1 MLIFVWIFLSIKE
14 NLMTEVDRI
23 QKVVHIYIDS
33 MENSDPEKVRQAFH
47 ANAKVVGY
55 LHGDFVELSTE
66 DFAGFVASQQPSPKE
81 KNENI
86 IFDILSC
93 DIEGTIASVKIRDQ
107 YLGITFLDILS
118 LIKHENEWKIYNK
131 LFHVE
136 SE

>member
-1 MLIFVWIFLSIKE
+1 
-14 NLMTEVDRI
+14 MTEQDQI
-23 QKVVHIYIDS
+23 QKVIELYIDS
-33 MENSDPEKVRQAFH
+33 MESSDPDKVKIAFH

-55 LHGDFVELSTE
+55 LHGDFMELSTE
-66 DFAGFVASQQPSPKE
+66 EFAGFVAAQKPSPKE

-86 IFDILSC
+86 TFDILSC

-118 LIKHENEWKIYNK
+118 LIKQEGEWKIYNK
-131 LFHVE
+131 LFNVE

>member
-1 MLIFVWIFLSIKE
+1 
-14 NLMTEVDRI
+14 
-23 QKVVHIYIDS
+23 

>member
-1 MLIFVWIFLSIKE
+1 
-14 NLMTEVDRI
+14 MTEEDQI
-23 QKVVHIYIDS
+23 QKVIELYIDS
-33 MENSDPEKVRQAFH
+33 MESSDPDKVKIAFH

-55 LHGDFVELSTE
+55 LHGDFMELSTE
-66 DFAGFVASQQPSPKE
+66 EFAGFVAAQKPSPKE
-81 KNENI
+81 KSENI

-118 LIKHENEWKIYNK
+118 LIKQEGEWKIYNK
-131 LFHVE
+131 LFNVE

>member
-1 MLIFVWIFLSIKE
+1 
-14 NLMTEVDRI
+14 MTEQDQI
-23 QKVVHIYIDS
+23 QKVIELYSDS
-33 MENSDPEKVRQAFH
+33 MENSDPDKVKIAFH

-55 LHGDFVELSTE
+55 LHGDFMELSTE
-66 DFAGFVASQQPSPKE
+66 EFAGFVAAQKPSPKE

-86 IFDILSC
+86 TFDILSC

-118 LIKHENEWKIYNK
+118 LIKQEGEWMIYNK
-131 LFHVE
+131 LFYVE

>member
-1 MLIFVWIFLSIKE
+1 
-14 NLMTEVDRI
+14 MTEQDQI
-23 QKVVHIYIDS
+23 QKVIELYIDS
-33 MENSDPEKVRQAFH
+33 MENSDPDKVKIAFH

-55 LHGDFVELSTE
+55 LHGDFMELSTE
-66 DFAGFVASQQPSPKE
+66 EFAGFVAAQKPSPKE

-118 LIKHENEWKIYNK
+118 LIKQEGEWKIYNK
-131 LFHVE
+131 LFYVE

>member
-1 MLIFVWIFLSIKE
+1 
-14 NLMTEVDRI
+14 MTEQDQI
-23 QKVVHIYIDS
+23 QKVIELYIDS
-33 MENSDPEKVRQAFH
+33 MENSDPDKVKIAFH

-55 LHGDFVELSTE
+55 LHGDFMELSTE
-66 DFAGFVASQQPSPKE
+66 EFAGFVASQKPSPKE

-118 LIKHENEWKIYNK
+118 LIKQEGEWKIYNK
-131 LFHVE
+131 LFNVE

>member
-1 MLIFVWIFLSIKE
+1 
-14 NLMTEVDRI
+14 MTEEDQI
-23 QKVVHIYIDS
+23 QKVIELYIDS
-33 MENSDPEKVRQAFH
+33 MENSDPDKVKIAFH

-55 LHGDFVELSTE
+55 LHGDFMELSTE
-66 DFAGFVASQQPSPKE
+66 EFAGFVAAQKPSPKE
-81 KNENI
+81 KSENI

-118 LIKHENEWKIYNK
+118 LIKQEGEWKIYNK
-131 LFHVE
+131 LFYVE

>member
-1 MLIFVWIFLSIKE
+1 
-14 NLMTEVDRI
+14 MTEQDQI
-23 QKVVHIYIDS
+23 QKVIELYIDS
-33 MENSDPEKVRQAFH
+33 MENSDPDKVKIAFH

-55 LHGDFVELSTE
+55 LHGDFMELSTE
-66 DFAGFVASQQPSPKE
+66 EFSGFVAAQKPSPKE

-118 LIKHENEWKIYNK
+118 LIKQEGEWKIYNK
-131 LFHVE
+131 LFNVE

>member
-33 MENSDPEKVRQAFH
+33 MENSDPEKVRQVFH

>member
-1 MLIFVWIFLSIKE
+1 
-14 NLMTEVDRI
+14 MTEQDQI
-23 QKVVHIYIDS
+23 QKVIELYIDS
-33 MENSDPEKVRQAFH
+33 MESSDPDKVKIAFH

-55 LHGDFVELSTE
+55 LHGDFMELSTE
-66 DFAGFVASQQPSPKE
+66 EFAGFVAAQKPSPKE

-118 LIKHENEWKIYNK
+118 LIKQEGEWKIYNK
-131 LFHVE
+131 LFNVE

>member
-1 MLIFVWIFLSIKE
+1 
-14 NLMTEVDRI
+14 MTEQDQI
-23 QKVVHIYIDS
+23 QKVIELYIDS
-33 MENSDPEKVRQAFH
+33 MESSDPDKVKIAFH

-55 LHGDFVELSTE
+55 LHGDFMELSTE
-66 DFAGFVASQQPSPKE
+66 EFAGFVAAQKPSPKE
-81 KNENI
+81 KSENI

-118 LIKHENEWKIYNK
+118 LIKQEGEWKIYNK
-131 LFHVE
+131 LFYVE

>member
-1 MLIFVWIFLSIKE
+1 
-14 NLMTEVDRI
+14 MTEQDQI
-23 QKVVHIYIDS
+23 QKVIELYIDS
-33 MENSDPEKVRQAFH
+33 MENSDPDKVKIAFH

-55 LHGDFVELSTE
+55 LHGDFMELSTE
-66 DFAGFVASQQPSPKE
+66 EFAGFVAAQKPSPKE
-81 KNENI
+81 KSENI

-118 LIKHENEWKIYNK
+118 LIKQEGEWKIYNK
-131 LFHVE
+131 LFYVE